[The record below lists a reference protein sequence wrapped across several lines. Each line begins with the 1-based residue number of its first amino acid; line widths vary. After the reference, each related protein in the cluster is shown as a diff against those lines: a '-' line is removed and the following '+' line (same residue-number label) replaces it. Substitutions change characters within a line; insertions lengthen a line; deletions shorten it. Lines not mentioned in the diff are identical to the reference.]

1 MSNLTAGERLIY
13 MSSICGRAQIAAD
26 EAMSNFPQPNYV
38 LTKLAEEAGEVVKA
52 GVHFAEGRDFDW
64 SDLEAECVQVIAMC
78 LRLLVEGDAVIGIVP
93 PPKMDIMASLDPEIR
108 RMILAA
114 HRTGAK

>member
-13 MSSICGRAQIAAD
+13 MSSICARAYVEAD
-26 EAMSNFPQPNYV
+26 TAMSKHPQPNYV

-64 SDLEAECVQVIAMC
+64 SDLEAECIQVIAMC
-78 LRLLVEGDAVIGIVP
+78 LRLLVEGDGVHGITP
-93 PPKMDIMASLDPEIR
+93 PPISDRLVTLDPNVR
-108 RMILAA
+108 RMIVAA
-114 HRTGAK
+114 HRRGVK